1 MADAFRPPSGC
12 SVLDMPRP
20 VIAVCA
26 AIEQA
31 RWGPWDEVAT
41 LLPRSYSEAVQRAGG
56 LAIMLAP
63 DPVTADSP
71 DEVLERLDALI
82 LAGGTDIEPGS
93 YGADPHPETKRV
105 SPERDRFELA
115 LTERALERG
124 MPVLGICRGMQV
136 LNVAR
141 GGTLVQHLPQELGDD
156 RHQPEP
162 GTFTQHEVRLEP
174 GTLAARAAGAERISV
189 KTHHH
194 QGVAELGE
202 GLVATGW
209 SEPDGIVEAIEL
221 ADERFGLGV
230 LWHPEEDPEDTL
242 IPSFV
247 ARVQSG

>member
-1 MADAFRPPSGC
+1 
-12 SVLDMPRP
+12 MPRP
-20 VIAVCA
+20 VIGVCA

-41 LLPRSYSEAVQRAGG
+41 LLPRSYSEAVQQAGG
-56 LAIMLAP
+56 LPILLAP

-82 LAGGTDIEPGS
+82 LAGGADIEPGS
-93 YGADPHPETKRV
+93 YGADPHPEIKRV

-115 LTERALERG
+115 LTERALGRG

-162 GTFTQHEVRLEP
+162 GTFTEHEVRLEP
-174 GTLAARAAGAERISV
+174 GSLAARAAGAERISV

-209 SEPDGIVEAIEL
+209 SEQDGIVEAIEL
-221 ADERFGLGV
+221 AGRGFALGA
-230 LWHPEEDPEDTL
+230 LWHPEEDPEDGL
-242 IPSFV
+242 IPSLV
-247 ARVQSG
+247 SWVQSG

>member
-1 MADAFRPPSGC
+1 MA
-12 SVLDMPRP
+12 RP
-20 VIAVCA
+20 VIGVCA

-31 RWGPWDEVAT
+31 RWGAWDEVAT
-41 LLPRSYSEAVQRAGG
+41 LLPRSYSEAVQGAGG
-56 LAIMLAP
+56 LAVLLAP
-63 DPVTADSP
+63 DPVLADSP

-82 LAGGTDIEPGS
+82 LAGGADIEPGS
-93 YGADPHPETKRV
+93 YGAQPHPEIRRA

-115 LTERALERG
+115 MARRAFERG

-141 GGTLVQHLPQELGDD
+141 GGKLVQHLPQELGDD

-162 GTFTQHEVRLEP
+162 GTFTEHDVRLEP
-174 GTLAARAAGAERISV
+174 GSLASRAAGAERISV

-194 QGVAELGE
+194 QGVAEPGE

-221 ADERFGLGV
+221 ADRGFALGV
-230 LWHPEEDPEDTL
+230 LWHPEEDAASRI
-242 IPSFV
+242 IPSLV
-247 ARVQSG
+247 EAGRAA